1 MKIHLTKKQKKDLY
15 AVFLSAGLLILAVL
29 VDHFLISRLQLGT
42 VWGAVLSRAIYL
54 PAFLVA
60 GWNTL
65 AQAGSNILRGQIFD
79 ENFLMSIASI
89 AAIALGECTEGVAV
103 MLFSL
108 VGNIFESYAVGNAR
122 GAVAA
127 LAKLCPDEVNV
138 LRNGEVKTVPSEQ
151 VSVGEIFVVGAGERI
166 ALDGTVVEGSAALDC
181 SSMTG
186 ESLPVDVS
194 VGSSVLSGTINTN
207 GMLKIRADKTAACSG
222 AARTMAMVEDAALR
236 KSKTEAFI
244 TKFALWYTPCVV
256 VIALLFGVIGCI
268 LDPAS
273 WHTWIYRALS
283 FLVVSCPCAIVI
295 SVPLTFFGSVGG
307 AAKMGILFKDNSK
320 LETLSKVKNIAF
332 DKTGTLTVG
341 KPVIDAIVP
350 VGKSREELLF
360 YAASAELSSTHPL
373 SLAILEAYGQK
384 VEEDRI
390 SELLE
395 IPGKGRRAL
404 VDQKVVGVGNR
415 KLLEELSVSIPDDCQ
430 PETTCVYVAVD
441 GCFAGYFTFTD
452 QIKDSSKAAIQSL
465 TDSGIRT
472 VMLSG
477 DSERGASAVAQK
489 LGMTEWHGSLL
500 PEEKLTILEKLIQQ
514 DVTAFVGDGIN
525 DSPALAR
532 ADIGFAMGTGG
543 SDAAVAAADVVLVG
557 DDPLNVGK
565 ALRISKKTVRV
576 ANQNI
581 LFSLAVKILIMILCA
596 LGLASMWLA
605 VVGDVGVCVL
615 AILNSMRTLERKN

>member
-1 MKIHLTKKQKKDLY
+1 
-15 AVFLSAGLLILAVL
+15 
-29 VDHFLISRLQLGT
+29 
-42 VWGAVLSRAIYL
+42 
-54 PAFLVA
+54 
-60 GWNTL
+60 
-65 AQAGSNILRGQIFD
+65 
-79 ENFLMSIASI
+79 
-89 AAIALGECTEGVAV
+89 
-103 MLFSL
+103 
-108 VGNIFESYAVGNAR
+108 
-122 GAVAA
+122 
-127 LAKLCPDEVNV
+127 
-138 LRNGEVKTVPSEQ
+138 
-151 VSVGEIFVVGAGERI
+151 
-166 ALDGTVVEGSAALDC
+166 
-181 SSMTG
+181 MTG

-341 KPVIDAIVP
+341 KPVIDAVVP

-430 PETTCVYVAVD
+430 PE
-441 GCFAGYFTFTD
+441 
-452 QIKDSSKAAIQSL
+452 SS
-465 TDSGIRT
+465 
-472 VMLSG
+472 
-477 DSERGASAVAQK
+477 
-489 LGMTEWHGSLL
+489 
-500 PEEKLTILEKLIQQ
+500 
-514 DVTAFVGDGIN
+514 
-525 DSPALAR
+525 
-532 ADIGFAMGTGG
+532 
-543 SDAAVAAADVVLVG
+543 
-557 DDPLNVGK
+557 
-565 ALRISKKTVRV
+565 
-576 ANQNI
+576 
-581 LFSLAVKILIMILCA
+581 
-596 LGLASMWLA
+596 
-605 VVGDVGVCVL
+605 
-615 AILNSMRTLERKN
+615 